1 MSYGTQQSGYS
12 ITPTIAEVDHDLADV
27 ADSTLERYS
36 RDLDTTQFQHRTW
49 EALPLA
55 QRKAIRAQN
64 ELAKRQNAKER
75 ADKQAAEDARADAQ
89 QQERIDALIADY
101 KARARGAW
109 IGDQASFDSAWP
121 DLLRQWQIDQARAT
135 MDQGMAAAR
144 AHLSGF

>member
-12 ITPTIAEVDHDLADV
+12 ITPTIADVDADLANV
-27 ADSTLERYS
+27 SMATLERYS
-36 RDLDTTQFQHRTW
+36 QDLDTTQFQHRTW
-49 EALPLA
+49 EALPLD

-75 ADKQAAEDARADAQ
+75 ADSRAAEDKRIEAQ

-101 KARARGAW
+101 KARAFAGW
-109 IGDQASFDSAWP
+109 IGDQKSFDSAWP